1 MSGNHAIRERKSAIS
16 FCSSNIP
23 AFPDAF
29 FSIFTPNPIPS
40 SMLIIGI
47 AGGSGCGKSTVV
59 KQIVKKL
66 PKDSVSILPQDSYYK
81 DNGHLSPEERA
92 KINFDHPSSIE
103 FNLLIKHLDMLREG
117 ETVGMPIYSY
127 LTCARAKETIPVAP
141 REVVIVEG
149 ILIMSNPR
157 LRERM
162 DIKVFV
168 DADAD
173 DRLMRIIRRDIEE
186 RGRSFTQVLDH
197 YDKYVKPMHLQF
209 IEPTKRYADIIV
221 PQGGANHVA
230 IDILTSRIKMN
241 LKLT

>member
-1 MSGNHAIRERKSAIS
+1 
-16 FCSSNIP
+16 
-23 AFPDAF
+23 
-29 FSIFTPNPIPS
+29 
-40 SMLIIGI
+40 MLIIGI

-117 ETVGMPIYSY
+117 ETIGMPIYSY
-127 LTCARAKETIPVAP
+127 LTCARAKETIPVQP

-241 LKLT
+241 LKLS

>member
-1 MSGNHAIRERKSAIS
+1 
-16 FCSSNIP
+16 
-23 AFPDAF
+23 
-29 FSIFTPNPIPS
+29 
-40 SMLIIGI
+40 MLIIGI

-81 DNGHLSPEERA
+81 DNGNLTPEERS

-103 FNLLIKHLDMLREG
+103 FNLLIKHLDMLKEG
-117 ETVGMPIYSY
+117 KTIGMPIYSY
-127 LTCARAKETIPVAP
+127 LTCTRAKETIPIEP
-141 REVVIVEG
+141 REVIIVEG

-168 DADAD
+168 DADPD

-186 RGRSFTQVLDH
+186 RGRSFSQVLEH
-197 YDKYVKPMHLQF
+197 YEKFVKPMHLQF

-230 IDILTSRIKMN
+230 IDILTSKIRMSLN
-241 LKLT
+241 NQTL

>member
-1 MSGNHAIRERKSAIS
+1 MFRLFYRLSGRHFFTQSS
-16 FCSSNIP
+16 F
-23 AFPDAF
+23 
-29 FSIFTPNPIPS
+29 
-40 SMLIIGI
+40 MLIIGI

-59 KQIVKKL
+59 KQIIKKL

-103 FNLLIKHLDMLREG
+103 FNLLIRHVDMLKEG
-117 ETVGMPIYSY
+117 QTIGMPIYSY
-127 LTCARAKETIPVAP
+127 LTCARAKETIPVEP

-157 LRERM
+157 LRDRM

-186 RGRSFTQVLDH
+186 RGRSFSQVLDH
-197 YDKYVKPMHLQF
+197 YERFVKPMHLQF

-241 LKLT
+241 LKDKV

>member
-1 MSGNHAIRERKSAIS
+1 
-16 FCSSNIP
+16 
-23 AFPDAF
+23 
-29 FSIFTPNPIPS
+29 
-40 SMLIIGI
+40 MLIIGI

-59 KQIVKKL
+59 KQIIKKL
-66 PKDSVSILPQDSYYK
+66 PKDSVTVIPQDSYYK

-103 FNLLIKHLDMLREG
+103 FNLLIKHLDLLKEG
-117 ETVGMPIYSY
+117 ETIGMPIYSY
-127 LTCARAKETIPVAP
+127 LTCARAKETIPVQP
-141 REVVIVEG
+141 REVIIVEG

-186 RGRSFTQVLDH
+186 RGRSFAQVLDH
-197 YDKYVKPMHLQF
+197 YDKFVKPMHLQF

-230 IDILTSRIKMN
+230 IDILTSRIKIN
-241 LKLT
+241 IKG